1 MLKSLHIHNFALIAD
16 TRIEL
21 EPGFNVFSGE
31 TGAGKSILIDALGI
45 ALGSRASTEY
55 IRDGEDHYWVQAVFD
70 ISGLQSILPILLEY
84 GIEVDEDFLFLRR
97 KVLKSGKSVTMV
109 NGVQVP
115 LSLLQKLSEQLIDIH
130 GQHENQ
136 RLLKAGE
143 PLNLIDLYGSEDID
157 DLLSDYKVK
166 YNDYISISQELERLN
181 SQNVDRE
188 KISERLEWEINEIES
203 AKLFSGEEEALQET
217 AKKLTNSTKI
227 MSAAAAAYDLLN
239 GNENGIQGVLDSL
252 SEARDKISSALAYDK
267 ELEVFYSAFDNAW
280 LTLEDARQSLSNY
293 IEKDDFD
300 PAYLTEVQERLDL
313 WYRLKKKYGNSFE
326 KIQGYLSDAKEHLSE
341 LSLITDRIDNKKSQL
356 KVLSETLKKIANELT
371 SARTLIA
378 AKFEKLVTQHI
389 RDLAMPQGKF
399 QVVLTKKA
407 ELGSSGSDDAQFYFT
422 ANLGQEARLLSK
434 VASGGE
440 LSRIALA
447 IKTVLLEKSGVPTM
461 VFDEIDTGVG
471 GVTAQKMAEKI
482 AIIASVRQ
490 VLCIT
495 HLAQIATFAD
505 NHLYIEKIVENNKT
519 STSVKTLD
527 AKERVTEIMRM
538 AGGNNISE
546 ASRINAEQLLL
557 MAEKIKNDLKRD
569 L

>member
-1 MLKSLHIHNFALIAD
+1 MLKSLHVHNFALIAD

-45 ALGSRASTEY
+45 VLGSRASAEY

-70 ISGLQSILPILLEY
+70 ISGLQAILPILFEY
-84 GIEVDEDFLFLRR
+84 GIEVDEDFLFIRR

-115 LSLLQKLSEQLIDIH
+115 LGLLQKLSEQLIDIH

-136 RLLKAGE
+136 RLLKVGE
-143 PLNLIDLYGSEDID
+143 PLNLVDLYGSEVID
-157 DLLSDYKVK
+157 DLLRNYKDK
-166 YNDYISISQELERLN
+166 YNDYLSIRQELEILN
-181 SQNVDRE
+181 SQNADRE

-227 MSAAAAAYDLLN
+227 MSASTAAYDLLN
-239 GNENGIQGVLDSL
+239 GNENGIQGVMDSL
-252 SEARDKISSALAYDK
+252 SEARDKISSVLVYDK
-267 ELEVFYSAFDNAW
+267 ELEVFYNAFDNAW

-300 PAYLTEVQERLDL
+300 PAYLTYVQERLDL
-313 WYRLKKKYGNSFE
+313 WYRLKKKYGNTFA
-326 KIQGYLSDAKEHLSE
+326 KIEDYLSVSKEQLNE
-341 LSLITDRIDNKKSQL
+341 LSLITDRIDNKKSQMR
-356 KVLSETLKKIANELT
+356 VISETLKKEAKELT
-371 SARTLIA
+371 FARALIA
-378 AKFEKLVTQHI
+378 DKFEKLVTQHI

-399 QVVLTKKA
+399 QIILAKKP
-407 ELGSSGSDDAQFYFT
+407 EIGPNGVDDAQFYFT

-482 AIIASVRQ
+482 AIIANVRQ

-505 NHLYIEKIVENNKT
+505 NHLYIEKVVENNKT
-519 STSVKTLD
+519 STLVKTL
-527 AKERVTEIMRM
+527 EREERITEIMRM

-546 ASRINAEQLLL
+546 ASRTNAKQLLL
-557 MAEKIKNDLKRD
+557 MAEKIKDGIN
-569 L
+569 

>member
-341 LSLITDRIDNKKSQL
+341 LSLITDRIDNRKSQL

>member
-293 IEKDDFD
+293 IEKNDFD

>member
-1 MLKSLHIHNFALIAD
+1 
-16 TRIEL
+16 
-21 EPGFNVFSGE
+21 
-31 TGAGKSILIDALGI
+31 
-45 ALGSRASTEY
+45 
-55 IRDGEDHYWVQAVFD
+55 
-70 ISGLQSILPILLEY
+70 
-84 GIEVDEDFLFLRR
+84 
-97 KVLKSGKSVTMV
+97 
-109 NGVQVP
+109 
-115 LSLLQKLSEQLIDIH
+115 
-130 GQHENQ
+130 
-136 RLLKAGE
+136 
-143 PLNLIDLYGSEDID
+143 
-157 DLLSDYKVK
+157 
-166 YNDYISISQELERLN
+166 
-181 SQNVDRE
+181 
-188 KISERLEWEINEIES
+188 
-203 AKLFSGEEEALQET
+203 
-217 AKKLTNSTKI
+217 
-227 MSAAAAAYDLLN
+227 
-239 GNENGIQGVLDSL
+239 
-252 SEARDKISSALAYDK
+252 
-267 ELEVFYSAFDNAW
+267 
-280 LTLEDARQSLSNY
+280 
-293 IEKDDFD
+293 
-300 PAYLTEVQERLDL
+300 VQERLDL

-407 ELGSSGSDDAQFYFT
+407 ELGSSGSDDAQFYFA

>member
-21 EPGFNVFSGE
+21 EPCFNVFSGE

-45 ALGSRASTEY
+45 ALGSRASAEY

-70 ISGLQSILPILLEY
+70 ISGLQTILPILLDY

-115 LSLLQKLSEQLIDIH
+115 LGLLQKLSEQLIDIH

-157 DLLSDYKVK
+157 DLLSDYKAK
-166 YNDYISISQELERLN
+166 YNDYISISQELDRLN

-203 AKLFSGEEEALQET
+203 AKLFSGEEESLQET

-267 ELEVFYSAFDNAW
+267 ELEGFYGAFDNAW

-300 PAYLTEVQERLDL
+300 PAYLIEVQERLDL

-326 KIQGYLSDAKEHLSE
+326 EIKDYLSNAKEQLNE

-356 KVLSETLKKIANELT
+356 RVLSEALKKKALELT
-371 SARTLIA
+371 STRTAIA
-378 AKFEKLVTQHI
+378 DKFEKLVTQHI
-389 RDLAMPQGKF
+389 RDLAMPQGRF
-399 QVVLTKKA
+399 QVILTKKA
-407 ELGSSGSDDAQFYFT
+407 ELGPYGTDEAQFYFT
-422 ANLGQEARLLSK
+422 ANLGQEAKLLSK

-482 AIIASVRQ
+482 AVIATVRQ

-505 NHLYIEKIVENNKT
+505 NHLYIEKVVENNKT
-519 STSVKTLD
+519 STLVKPLD
-527 AKERVTEIMRM
+527 VQERVTEIMRM

-557 MAEKIKNDLKRD
+557 MAEKIKHDIKSSV
-569 L
+569 

>member
-203 AKLFSGEEEALQET
+203 AKLFSGEEEALQES

>member
-1 MLKSLHIHNFALIAD
+1 MLKSLHVHNFALIAD

-45 ALGSRASTEY
+45 VLGSRASAEY

-70 ISGLQSILPILLEY
+70 ISGLQAILPILFEY
-84 GIEVDEDFLFLRR
+84 GIEVDEDFLFIRR

-115 LSLLQKLSEQLIDIH
+115 LGLLQKLSEQLIDIH

-136 RLLKAGE
+136 RLLKVGE
-143 PLNLIDLYGSEDID
+143 PLNLVDLYGSEVID
-157 DLLSDYKVK
+157 DLLRNYKDK
-166 YNDYISISQELERLN
+166 YNDYLSIRQELEILN
-181 SQNVDRE
+181 SQNADRE

-227 MSAAAAAYDLLN
+227 MSASTAAYDLLN
-239 GNENGIQGVLDSL
+239 GNENGIQGVMDSL
-252 SEARDKISSALAYDK
+252 SEARDKISSVLVYDK
-267 ELEVFYSAFDNAW
+267 ELEVFYNAFDNAW

-300 PAYLTEVQERLDL
+300 PAYLTYVQERLDL
-313 WYRLKKKYGNSFE
+313 WYRLKKKYGNTFA
-326 KIQGYLSDAKEHLSE
+326 KIEDYLSVSKEQLNE
-341 LSLITDRIDNKKSQL
+341 LSLITDRIDNKKSQMR
-356 KVLSETLKKIANELT
+356 VISETLKKEAKELT
-371 SARTLIA
+371 FARALIA
-378 AKFEKLVTQHI
+378 DKFVKLVTQHI

-399 QVVLTKKA
+399 QIILAKKP
-407 ELGSSGSDDAQFYFT
+407 EIGPNGVDDAQFYFT

-482 AIIASVRQ
+482 AIIANVRQ

-505 NHLYIEKIVENNKT
+505 NHLYIEKVVENNKT
-519 STSVKTLD
+519 STLVKTL
-527 AKERVTEIMRM
+527 EREERITEIMRM

-546 ASRINAEQLLL
+546 ASRTNAEQLLL
-557 MAEKIKNDLKRD
+557 MAEKIKDGIN
-569 L
+569 

>member
-1 MLKSLHIHNFALIAD
+1 MLKSLHVHNFALISD

-21 EPGFNVFSGE
+21 EPGFNVFTGE

-45 ALGSRASTEY
+45 VLGSRASAEY

-70 ISGLQSILPILLEY
+70 ISALQTILPILFEY

-136 RLLKAGE
+136 RILKAGE
-143 PLNLIDLYGSEDID
+143 PLNLIDLYGSDDID
-157 DLLSDYKVK
+157 NLLRDYKYKYSDYL
-166 YNDYISISQELERLN
+166 SIIQELETLN
-181 SQNVDRE
+181 SQNADRE
-188 KISERLEWEINEIES
+188 KISERLEWEIHEIEA
-203 AKLFSGEEEALQET
+203 AKLLSSEEETLQET
-217 AKKLTNSTKI
+217 AKKLTNSTRI

-239 GNENGIQGVLDSL
+239 GNEKGISGVLDGL
-252 SEARDKISSALAYDK
+252 SEARDKISSALIYDK
-267 ELEVFYSAFDNAW
+267 ELEAFYSAFDNAW

-300 PAYLTEVQERLDL
+300 PACLAEVQERLDL
-313 WYRLKKKYGNSFE
+313 WYRLKKKYGNTFA
-326 KIQGYLSDAKEHLSE
+326 KIEDYLSVSKEQLNE

-356 KVLSETLKKIANELT
+356 RVISETLKKEAKELT
-371 SARTLIA
+371 FARALIA
-378 AKFEKLVTQHI
+378 DKFEKLVTQHI

-399 QVVLTKKA
+399 QIILAKKP
-407 ELGSSGSDDAQFYFT
+407 EIGPNGVDDAQFYFT

-482 AIIASVRQ
+482 AIIANVRQ

-505 NHLYIEKIVENNKT
+505 NHLYIEKVVENNKT
-519 STSVKTLD
+519 STLVKTL
-527 AKERVTEIMRM
+527 EREERITEIMRM

-546 ASRINAEQLLL
+546 ASRTNAKQLLL
-557 MAEKIKNDLKRD
+557 MAEKIKDGIN
-569 L
+569 

>member
-1 MLKSLHIHNFALIAD
+1 MLKSLHVHNFALIAD

-45 ALGSRASTEY
+45 VLGSRASAEY

-70 ISGLQSILPILLEY
+70 ISGLQAILPILFEY
-84 GIEVDEDFLFLRR
+84 GIEVDEDFLFIRR

-115 LSLLQKLSEQLIDIH
+115 LGLLQKLSEQLIDIH

-136 RLLKAGE
+136 RLLKVGE
-143 PLNLIDLYGSEDID
+143 PLNLVDLYGSEVID
-157 DLLSDYKVK
+157 DLLRNYKDK
-166 YNDYISISQELERLN
+166 YNDYLSIRQELEILN
-181 SQNVDRE
+181 SQNADRE

-227 MSAAAAAYDLLN
+227 MSASTAAYDLLN
-239 GNENGIQGVLDSL
+239 GNENGIQGVMDSL
-252 SEARDKISSALAYDK
+252 SEARDKISSVLVYDK
-267 ELEVFYSAFDNAW
+267 ELEVFYNAFDNAW

-300 PAYLTEVQERLDL
+300 PAYLTYVQERLDL
-313 WYRLKKKYGNSFE
+313 WYRLKKKYGNTFA
-326 KIQGYLSDAKEHLSE
+326 KIEDYLSVSKEQLNE

-356 KVLSETLKKIANELT
+356 RVISETLKKEAKELT
-371 SARTLIA
+371 FARALIA
-378 AKFEKLVTQHI
+378 DKFEKLVTQHI

-399 QVVLTKKA
+399 QIILAKKP
-407 ELGSSGSDDAQFYFT
+407 EIGPNGVDDAQFYFT

-482 AIIASVRQ
+482 AIIANVRQ

-505 NHLYIEKIVENNKT
+505 NHLYIEKVVENNKT
-519 STSVKTLD
+519 STLVKTL
-527 AKERVTEIMRM
+527 EREERITEIMRM

-546 ASRINAEQLLL
+546 ASRTNAKQLLL
-557 MAEKIKNDLKRD
+557 MAEKIKDGIN
-569 L
+569 

>member
-70 ISGLQSILPILLEY
+70 ISGLQSVLPILLEY

>member
-378 AKFEKLVTQHI
+378 AKFEELVTQHI

-399 QVVLTKKA
+399 QLVLTKKA

-519 STSVKTLD
+519 STSVKILD

>member
-1 MLKSLHIHNFALIAD
+1 MLKSLHVHNFALISD

-21 EPGFNVFSGE
+21 EPGFNVFTGE

-45 ALGSRASTEY
+45 VLGSRASAEY

-70 ISGLQSILPILLEY
+70 ISALQTILPILFEY

-136 RLLKAGE
+136 RILKAGE
-143 PLNLIDLYGSEDID
+143 PLNLIDLYGSDDID
-157 DLLSDYKVK
+157 NLLRDYKSKYSDYL
-166 YNDYISISQELERLN
+166 SIIQELETLN
-181 SQNVDRE
+181 SQNADRE
-188 KISERLEWEINEIES
+188 KISERLEWEIHEIEA
-203 AKLFSGEEEALQET
+203 AKLFSGEEETLQET
-217 AKKLTNSTKI
+217 AKKLTNSTRI

-239 GNENGIQGVLDSL
+239 GNEKGISGVLDAL
-252 SEARDKISSALAYDK
+252 SEARDKISSALIYDK
-267 ELEVFYSAFDNAW
+267 ELEAFYSAFDNAW

-300 PAYLTEVQERLDL
+300 PAFLAEVQERLDL
-313 WYRLKKKYGNSFE
+313 WYRLKKKYGNTFE
-326 KIQGYLSDAKEHLSE
+326 VIQDYLSNAKEQLNE
-341 LSLITDRIDNKKSQL
+341 LSLITDRIENKKSQL
-356 KVLSETLKKIANELT
+356 KVLSEALKKNAKELT

-378 AKFEKLVTQHI
+378 DKFEKLVTQHI
-389 RDLAMPQGKF
+389 KDLAMPQGKF
-399 QVVLTKKA
+399 QVVLTTKA
-407 ELGSSGSDDAQFYFT
+407 ELGPKGVDDALFYFT

-440 LSRIALA
+440 LARIALA

-471 GVTAQKMAEKI
+471 GITAQKMAEII
-482 AIIASVRQ
+482 AIIANVRQ

-505 NHLYIEKIVENNKT
+505 NHLYIEKVVENNKT

-527 AKERVTEIMRM
+527 KSERVTEIMRM

-546 ASRINAEQLLL
+546 ASRTNAEQLLL
-557 MAEKIKNDLKRD
+557 MAQKIKDGIKKDR
-569 L
+569 

>member
-1 MLKSLHIHNFALIAD
+1 MLKSLHVHNFALIAD

-45 ALGSRASTEY
+45 VLGSRASAEY

-70 ISGLQSILPILLEY
+70 ISGLQAILPILFEY
-84 GIEVDEDFLFLRR
+84 GIEVDEDFLFIRR

-115 LSLLQKLSEQLIDIH
+115 LGLLQKLSEQLIDIH

-136 RLLKAGE
+136 RLLKVGE
-143 PLNLIDLYGSEDID
+143 PLNLVDLYGSEVID
-157 DLLSDYKVK
+157 DLLRNYKDK
-166 YNDYISISQELERLN
+166 YNDYLSIRQELEILN
-181 SQNVDRE
+181 SQNADRE

-227 MSAAAAAYDLLN
+227 MSASTAAYDLLN
-239 GNENGIQGVLDSL
+239 GNENGIQGVMDSL
-252 SEARDKISSALAYDK
+252 SEARDKISSVLVYDK
-267 ELEVFYSAFDNAW
+267 ELEVFYNAFDNAW

-300 PAYLTEVQERLDL
+300 PAYLTYVQERLDL
-313 WYRLKKKYGNSFE
+313 WYRLKKKYGNTFA
-326 KIQGYLSDAKEHLSE
+326 KIEDYLSVSKEQLNE
-341 LSLITDRIDNKKSQL
+341 LSLITDRIDNKKSQMR
-356 KVLSETLKKIANELT
+356 VISETLKKEAKELT
-371 SARTLIA
+371 FARALIA
-378 AKFEKLVTQHI
+378 DKFEKLVTQHI

-399 QVVLTKKA
+399 QIILAKKP
-407 ELGSSGSDDAQFYFT
+407 EIGPNGVDDAQFYFT

-482 AIIASVRQ
+482 AIIANVRQ

-505 NHLYIEKIVENNKT
+505 NHLYIEKVVENNKT
-519 STSVKTLD
+519 STLVKTL
-527 AKERVTEIMRM
+527 EREERITEIMRM

-546 ASRINAEQLLL
+546 ASRTNAEQLLL
-557 MAEKIKNDLKRD
+557 MAEKIKDGIN
-569 L
+569 

>member
-1 MLKSLHIHNFALIAD
+1 MLKSLHVHNFALISD

-21 EPGFNVFSGE
+21 EPGFNVFTGE

-45 ALGSRASTEY
+45 VLGSRASAEY

-70 ISGLQSILPILLEY
+70 ISALQTILPILFEY

-136 RLLKAGE
+136 RILKAGE
-143 PLNLIDLYGSEDID
+143 PLNLIDLYGSDDID
-157 DLLSDYKVK
+157 NLLRDYKYKYSDYL
-166 YNDYISISQELERLN
+166 SIIQELETLN
-181 SQNVDRE
+181 SQNADRE
-188 KISERLEWEINEIES
+188 KISERLEWEIHEIEA
-203 AKLFSGEEEALQET
+203 AKLSSGEEETLQET
-217 AKKLTNSTKI
+217 AKKLTNSTRI

-239 GNENGIQGVLDSL
+239 GNEKGISGVLDGL
-252 SEARDKISSALAYDK
+252 SEARDKISSALIYDK
-267 ELEVFYSAFDNAW
+267 ELEAFYSAFDNAW

-300 PAYLTEVQERLDL
+300 PACLAEVQERLDL
-313 WYRLKKKYGNSFE
+313 WYRLKKKYGNTFA
-326 KIQGYLSDAKEHLSE
+326 KIEDYLSVSKEQLNE

-356 KVLSETLKKIANELT
+356 RVISETLKKEAKELT
-371 SARTLIA
+371 FARALIA
-378 AKFEKLVTQHI
+378 DKFEKLVTQHI

-399 QVVLTKKA
+399 QIILAKKP
-407 ELGSSGSDDAQFYFT
+407 EIGPNGVDDAQFYFT

-482 AIIASVRQ
+482 AIIANVRQ

-505 NHLYIEKIVENNKT
+505 NHLYIEKVVENNKT
-519 STSVKTLD
+519 STLVKTL
-527 AKERVTEIMRM
+527 EREERITEIMRM

-546 ASRINAEQLLL
+546 ASRTNAKQLLL
-557 MAEKIKNDLKRD
+557 MAEKIKDGIN
-569 L
+569 

>member
-166 YNDYISISQELERLN
+166 YNDYISISQELDRLN

>member
-1 MLKSLHIHNFALIAD
+1 MLKSLHVHNFALIAD

-21 EPGFNVFSGE
+21 GPGFNVFSGE

-45 ALGSRASTEY
+45 VLGNRASTEY
-55 IRDGEDHYWVQAVFD
+55 IRDGEDQYWVQAVFD
-70 ISGLQSILPILLEY
+70 ISGLPTILPILLEY
-84 GIEVDEDFLFLRR
+84 GIETDEDFLFLHR
-97 KVLKSGKSVTMV
+97 KVLKSGKSMAMV
-109 NGVQVP
+109 NGIQVP
-115 LSLLQKLSEQLIDIH
+115 LNLLQKLSEQLIDLH

-143 PLNLIDLYGSEDID
+143 PLNLIDLYASENID
-157 DLLSDYKVK
+157 DLLRDYKSKYDEFIIVK
-166 YNDYISISQELERLN
+166 QELASLN
-181 SQNVDRE
+181 AQDIDRE
-188 KISERLEWEINEIES
+188 KSIERLEWEINEIES
-203 AKLFSGEEEALQET
+203 AKLFSGEEEVLQET
-217 AKKLTNSTKI
+217 AGKLTNSTKI
-227 MSAAAAAYDLLN
+227 KSSVTIAYELLN
-239 GNENGIQGVLDSL
+239 GNENGIPGILDSL
-252 SEARDKISSALAYDK
+252 SSARNNISSALAYDK
-267 ELEVFYSAFDNAW
+267 ELENFYNAFDSAW
-280 LTLEDARQSLSNY
+280 LTLEDVRQSLSNY

-300 PAYLTEVQERLDL
+300 PSFLTKVQERLDL
-313 WYRLKKKYGNSFE
+313 WYRLKKKYGNTFE
-326 KIQGYLSDAKEHLSE
+326 AIQNYLSSAKEQLND
-341 LSLITDRIDNKKSQL
+341 LILISDRIDSKKLQL
-356 KVLSETLKKIANELT
+356 KTLHDILIMTATELT
-371 SARTLIA
+371 SVRILNAK
-378 AKFEKLVTQHI
+378 KFESLVTQHI

-407 ELGSSGSDDAQFYFT
+407 ELGSCGSDDAQFYFT

-440 LSRIALA
+440 LARIALA

-482 AIIASVRQ
+482 AIIANVRQ

-505 NHLYIEKIVENNKT
+505 NHLYIEKIVNDNKT
-519 STSVKTLD
+519 STSVRQLD

-538 AGGNNISE
+538 VGGNNISE

-557 MAEKIKNDLKRD
+557 MAEKIKNNVKINK
-569 L
+569 

>member
-1 MLKSLHIHNFALIAD
+1 MLKSLHVHNFALISD

-21 EPGFNVFSGE
+21 EPGFNVFTGE

-45 ALGSRASTEY
+45 VLGSRASAEY

-70 ISGLQSILPILLEY
+70 ISALQTILPILFEY

-136 RLLKAGE
+136 RILKAGE
-143 PLNLIDLYGSEDID
+143 PLNLIDLYGSDDID
-157 DLLSDYKVK
+157 NLLRDYKYKYSDYL
-166 YNDYISISQELERLN
+166 SIIQELETLN
-181 SQNVDRE
+181 SQNADRE
-188 KISERLEWEINEIES
+188 KISERLEWEIHEIEA
-203 AKLFSGEEEALQET
+203 AKLSSGEEETLQET
-217 AKKLTNSTKI
+217 AKKLTNSTRI

-239 GNENGIQGVLDSL
+239 GNEKGISGVLDGL
-252 SEARDKISSALAYDK
+252 SEARDKISSASIYDK
-267 ELEVFYSAFDNAW
+267 ELEAFYSAFDNAW

-300 PAYLTEVQERLDL
+300 PACLAEVQERLDL
-313 WYRLKKKYGNSFE
+313 WYRLKKKYGNTFA
-326 KIQGYLSDAKEHLSE
+326 KIEDYLSVSKEQLNE

-356 KVLSETLKKIANELT
+356 RVISETLKKEAKELT
-371 SARTLIA
+371 FARALIA
-378 AKFEKLVTQHI
+378 DKFEKLVTQHI

-399 QVVLTKKA
+399 QIILAKKP
-407 ELGSSGSDDAQFYFT
+407 EIGPNGVDDAQFYFT

-482 AIIASVRQ
+482 AIIANVRQ

-505 NHLYIEKIVENNKT
+505 NHLYIEKVVENNKT
-519 STSVKTLD
+519 STLVKTL
-527 AKERVTEIMRM
+527 EREERITEIMRM

-546 ASRINAEQLLL
+546 ASRTNAKQLLL
-557 MAEKIKNDLKRD
+557 MAEKIKDGIN
-569 L
+569 